1 MNKAQKKKFIETELS
16 NKKVRAKLF
25 QKVEYLQY
33 RNGYRDNAE
42 AEDIVQETILR
53 CLEKHEGF
61 NGDYFVAWAKQI
73 LTNLYFDRGRRKT
86 NYSDIISDLTK
97 QSETYSNPD
106 TCLEVA
112 TKIAYED
119 CIDTLTKKQYEV
131 FFKQIKERDEKTGKP
146 LDTKSLSKRLKM
158 PQGTLLPLLSRAKQ
172 TLAKCLQNQFLEDA
186 ST

>member
-97 QSETYSNPD
+97 QSET
-106 TCLEVA
+106 CLEVA

-158 PQGTLLPLLSRAKQ
+158 PHGTLLPLLSRAKQ
-172 TLAKCLQNQFLEDA
+172 TLAKCLQNQFLEDV